1 MLALVSAG
9 EAKTANGAVERMVLL
24 GLTPRI
30 IAYFVARFRLAA
42 KNAKADDLRSG
53 DIRRL
58 RCGRNQTA
66 TEVILHA
73 HAQRQAYT
81 VKHIQKG
88 PTLFIYSA
96 KCHILIRSNVIMLF
110 GRISNIDQSSTRFG
124 SPRACFG
131 SSTRPEIVRRLRW
144 CSRR

>member
-30 IAYFVARFRLAA
+30 IAYFVARFLLAA

-66 TEVILHA
+66 AEDAHDTYPRPKTSLYSKTYTE
-73 HAQRQAYT
+73 
-81 VKHIQKG
+81 
-88 PTLFIYSA
+88 
-96 KCHILIRSNVIMLF
+96 
-110 GRISNIDQSSTRFG
+110 G
-124 SPRACFG
+124 SDTFDH
-131 SSTRPEIVRRLRW
+131 
-144 CSRR
+144 

>member
-9 EAKTANGAVERMVLL
+9 GAETANSAVERRVLL

-30 IAYFVARFRLAA
+30 ISNFVARFRLAA

-88 PTLFIYSA
+88 PALLSHANTEVKWDGFVMFTKINTLNSKLA
-96 KCHILIRSNVIMLF
+96 ADML
-110 GRISNIDQSSTRFG
+110 
-124 SPRACFG
+124 
-131 SSTRPEIVRRLRW
+131 
-144 CSRR
+144 

>member
-9 EAKTANGAVERMVLL
+9 AAETANGAVKRRVLL
-24 GLTPRI
+24 GLTSRI
-30 IAYFVARFRLAA
+30 ISNFVARFLLAA

-88 PTLFIYSA
+88 PTLLFLSA
-96 KCHILIRSNVIMLF
+96 TF
-110 GRISNIDQSSTRFG
+110 
-124 SPRACFG
+124 
-131 SSTRPEIVRRLRW
+131 RPLNGVFTFQHYR
-144 CSRR
+144 